1 MASLREEQ
9 QKLTAENPALVVSA
23 VSERALG
30 IRPDL
35 VRPQTLL
42 LLQDLL
48 LEVQCHCLGPEA
60 VAQLSARFQELEV
73 SWIQMHL
80 PQTEIEIAREL
91 AADVFGDEDLGKNW
105 LLEPNMATDDKPPLS
120 LLGTSGGLERVKNL
134 LLRLQYGVLA

>member
-1 MASLREEQ
+1 
-9 QKLTAENPALVVSA
+9 
-23 VSERALG
+23 
-30 IRPDL
+30 
-35 VRPQTLL
+35 
-42 LLQDLL
+42 
-48 LEVQCHCLGPEA
+48 
-60 VAQLSARFQELEV
+60 
-73 SWIQMHL
+73 MHL